1 MMAFVGATF
10 LFHYLHNKV
19 TDSWAMESEEVSGYY
34 PLLKSLNRTC
44 SQAWLQVDGSPG
56 AQDDA

>member
-34 PLLKSLNRTC
+34 PLLKSLNRTIT
-44 SQAWLQVDGSPG
+44 SIHLL
-56 AQDDA
+56 